1 MLRSGGWLYLA
12 ALFPLTVLWGQDSHS
27 SGWIVIPTNDYTAL
41 RARAFPTEPEAAPAR
56 IEKTLTR
63 VEYDLKVVGELA
75 SGHANLTVD
84 VLKEGWVR
92 VPIPV
97 GLLVRQARLDGKPLS
112 LIPSGSGASGQLSA
126 VLSRPGRAVLAL
138 DVVLPVSAASGEEK
152 LVLPSSSSGI
162 TSAAVTLPRQGM
174 ELTVL
179 GGVLA
184 DKSES
189 AEGARWV
196 AYGRANESL
205 TFAWRRKMEEH
216 RAIEPLR
223 FRGSLTELVGLGED
237 ATSVYAE
244 VDAEVLQGSAAQ
256 LRIQIPQQVFYDVHG
271 AAPPH
276 RIDSP
281 MVAINQVLG
290 AAVGDWEVKDGVL
303 TVRFLEPVEKTA
315 RFLIAGE
322 SRLPREG
329 AVEIPLLR
337 LLDAE
342 RESGGAAVE
351 VQGAGEIKD
360 AKSRGLESADA
371 SELGPLVSTRQ
382 SPSLAAFR
390 FLPGAPAGDRTLN
403 VQVARYKQQA
413 VLTANIEEARYRV
426 LMTKDGK
433 TLLEARYA
441 VRNSQRDFLKVALP
455 SGAVVWSAA
464 LAGRPVR
471 PAKAPDGNLLL
482 PLMKTQAGEEATPFP
497 VTLVYLVRGPA
508 FADRGRAT
516 FALPALDLPVSK
528 SGVVLYAPPGFRL
541 TAEPGS
547 FRMQAYEKPASAAFG
562 VASSSSAAAT
572 PASANATL
580 QNAPAQQADILQQFN
595 SNAAQS
601 ASQAL
606 VDKYKAKSEARTGAK
621 ALPAG
626 LSFPVLGASIFLASE
641 LTGENRSTQIELSYQ
656 NEKKGGVK

>member
-1 MLRSGGWLYLA
+1 MLRSVGWLYLA

-41 RARAFPTEPEAAPAR
+41 RARAFPTEPEAPPAR

-63 VEYDLKVVGELA
+63 VEYDLKVVGEFA
-75 SGHANLTVD
+75 SGRANLTVD

-92 VPIPV
+92 VPIPA

-112 LIPSGSGASGQLSA
+112 LIPSGSAASGHLSA

-138 DVVLPVSAASGEEK
+138 DVVLPVSTAAGEEK

-189 AEGARWV
+189 AEGVRWV

-216 RAIEPLR
+216 RATEPLR

-256 LRIQIPQQVFYDVHG
+256 LRIQIPQQSFVTVNG
-271 AAPPH
+271 ALPPQ
-276 RIDSP
+276 RTDLP
-281 MVAINQVLG
+281 TVTINQVLG

-303 TVRFLEPVEKTA
+303 TIRFLEPVEKTA

-329 AVEIPLLR
+329 EVEVPLFR

-342 RESGGAAVE
+342 RESGGVAVE

-371 SELGPLVSTRQ
+371 SELGQLVSTRQ

-390 FLPGAPAGDRTLN
+390 FLPGAPAGDRSLN
-403 VQVARYKQQA
+403 IQVARYTQQA
-413 VLTANIEEARYRV
+413 VLTANIEEARYRL

-433 TLLEARYA
+433 TLLEARFA

-464 LAGRPVR
+464 LAGKPVR

-482 PLMKTQAGEEATPFP
+482 PLVKTQAGEEAAPFA

-508 FADRGRAT
+508 FADRGRAAV
-516 FALPALDLPVSK
+516 ALPALDLPVSK

-541 TAEPGS
+541 TVEPGS
-547 FRMQAYEKPASAAFG
+547 FRMQTYERPASAAFNA
-562 VASSSSAAAT
+562 ASAAT
-572 PASANATL
+572 PATANAPL
-580 QNAPAQQADILQQFN
+580 QNASAQQADILQQFN

-621 ALPAG
+621 TLPAG

>member
-41 RARAFPTEPEAAPAR
+41 RARAFPVEPEASPAR

-63 VEYDLKVVGELA
+63 VDYDLKVEGEFA
-75 SGHANLTVD
+75 SGRANLTVD

-92 VPIPV
+92 VPIPA

-403 VQVARYKQQA
+403 VQVARYTQQA
-413 VLTANIEEARYRV
+413 VLTANIEEARYRL

-433 TLLEARYA
+433 TLLEARFA
-441 VRNSQRDFLKVALP
+441 VRNSGAT
-455 SGAVVWSAA
+455 AVVE
-464 LAGRPVR
+464 G
-471 PAKAPDGNLLL
+471 
-482 PLMKTQAGEEATPFP
+482 
-497 VTLVYLVRGPA
+497 
-508 FADRGRAT
+508 
-516 FALPALDLPVSK
+516 
-528 SGVVLYAPPGFRL
+528 
-541 TAEPGS
+541 
-547 FRMQAYEKPASAAFG
+547 
-562 VASSSSAAAT
+562 
-572 PASANATL
+572 
-580 QNAPAQQADILQQFN
+580 
-595 SNAAQS
+595 
-601 ASQAL
+601 
-606 VDKYKAKSEARTGAK
+606 
-621 ALPAG
+621 AG
-626 LSFPVLGASIFLASE
+626 LHACEYMTRGTVAILGRISHNAGAGMTGGKIFLDRQFDACV
-641 LTGENRSTQIELSYQ
+641 NRNYLRA
-656 NEKKGGVK
+656 G